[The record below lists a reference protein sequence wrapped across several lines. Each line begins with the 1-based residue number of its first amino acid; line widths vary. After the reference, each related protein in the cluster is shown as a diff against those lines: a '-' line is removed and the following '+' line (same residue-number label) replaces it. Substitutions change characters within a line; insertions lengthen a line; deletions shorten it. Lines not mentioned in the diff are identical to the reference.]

1 MFEVVKNTELGTV
14 WLPVAPSVTL
24 TVGQLVYRAASDPV
38 NLTYFPAASGGGT
51 AKPVGVVVATNLRKP
66 LYSSTYSADYIT
78 GVASRAD
85 QLALEKQG
93 AQGSMFGVG
102 DPAPLVQVKLI
113 GPQTEIKGTLSA
125 APTPFQPSAVGTN
138 GDTLTRSGLTL
149 TDYFTTVYCRSGA
162 NQGIYRQMSTYDA
175 SDVLTFPLYWPYTT
189 TTSDYFVAVNTT
201 IGNTRINVDT
211 DGRNLNVASSV
222 ASNYYSVVVEEIN
235 LEEAGKEYIIFRFV

>member
-14 WLPVAPSVTL
+14 WLPVQPSVTL
-24 TVGQLVYRAASDPV
+24 TVGQLVYRAASNPV
-38 NLTYFPAASGGGT
+38 DLTYFPPTIGAGT
-51 AKPVGVVVATNLRKP
+51 SKPVGVVVATNLRKP
-66 LYSSTYSADYIT
+66 LYSSTYNANYIT

-162 NQGIYRQMSTYDA
+162 NQGIYRQMSTYA
-175 SDVLTFPLYWPYTT
+175 SNVLTFPLYWPYTT

-201 IGNTRINVDT
+201 IGNTRINVDAY
-211 DGRNLNVASSV
+211 GRNLDVASSV
-222 ASNYYSVVVEEIN
+222 SSKYYSVVVDEIN
-235 LEEAGKEYIIFRFV
+235 LEEAGKEYVIFRFV

>member
-24 TVGQLVYRAASDPV
+24 TVGQLVYRAASNPV
-38 NLTYFPAASGGGT
+38 NLTYFPAASGEGT

-125 APTPFQPSAVGTN
+125 APTPPFQPSAVGTN
-138 GDTLTRSGLTL
+138 GDTLTKSGLTL

-162 NQGIYRQMSTYDA
+162 NQGIYRQMSTY
-175 SDVLTFPLYWPYTT
+175 STNVLTFPLYWPYTT

-201 IGNTRINVDT
+201 LGNTRINVDT
-211 DGRNLNVASSV
+211 YGRNLDVDSAVS
-222 ASNYYSVVVEEIN
+222 SNYYSVVVEEIN
-235 LEEAGKEYIIFRFV
+235 LEKAGEEYIIFRFV